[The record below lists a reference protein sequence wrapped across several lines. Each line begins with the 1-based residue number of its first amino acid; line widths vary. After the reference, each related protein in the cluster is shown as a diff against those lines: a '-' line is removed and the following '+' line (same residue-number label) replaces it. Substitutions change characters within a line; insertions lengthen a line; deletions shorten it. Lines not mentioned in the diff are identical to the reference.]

1 MMNHMNMNTQRTPF
15 WGTYILNTTGNLS
28 ERCVLKEKEEKE
40 SQIYLARL
48 YEMVDDYVEQA

>member
-1 MMNHMNMNTQRTPF
+1 MNHMNMNTKRTPF
-15 WGTYILNTTGNLS
+15 WGTCILNTTGNLS